1 MINTNLL
8 RILPLLIVFLLTG
21 AIAMGLFNENKS
33 DLINK
38 ANNGKQFSDFELPS
52 LGKDGVFS
60 PKLFGGGRVLVV
72 NVFASW
78 CEPCAAE
85 HDVLMKLAGK
95 VNIYGLAWKDK
106 PEDTLKYLQER
117 GNPFQQI
124 GIDESGTATLPM
136 AITGV
141 PETFVLDKN
150 GAIAFHYKAPITEEI
165 MNNLIVPLVTTLNS
179 LNVPVY

>member
-1 MINTNLL
+1 MNININTI
-8 RILPLLIVFLLTG
+8 RMLPLLILFLLSA
-21 AIAMGLFNENKS
+21 AIALGLFNGKKNPI
-33 DLINK
+33 DIV
-38 ANNGKQFSDFELPS
+38 NNGKKFSDFQLPS
-52 LGKDGVFS
+52 LAKNQMFS

-85 HDVLMKLAGK
+85 HEVLMSLAHT
-95 VNIYGLAWKDK
+95 VNIYGIAWKDK
-106 PEDTLKYLQER
+106 PEDALKYLQER

-124 GIDESGTATLPM
+124 GVDETGVTTVPM

-150 GAIAFHYKAPITEEI
+150 GAIALHYKAPLTDDIITSLFI
-165 MNNLIVPLVTTLNS
+165 PLIKQLNAQ
-179 LNVPVY
+179 NAK